1 MDMRKINEEIENFD
15 LDSIDIANIEI
26 TELELQRIKKNANRN
41 CKVSKKRKVNVAAAV
56 VGTVIVG
63 GAFTPVIAKNIPEVR
78 EVFYEL
84 GIFKEDFRDY
94 TEYIGE
100 KKTTEY
106 GEATLENLVVTDN
119 AVLVSMMYKSNM
131 PINYDSTTLRV
142 NLDGTD
148 GYTGGGGDCK
158 TKKIDDYTMVIT
170 EEIEMTQNE
179 LINNK
184 NMYITL
190 ELHYMLPEGT
200 IVPPMST
207 IYLAPPEMLGKFK
220 IKSKF
225 KGALENKEVINIV
238 DGNIGD
244 EKIKTNQVLKTLDSN
259 ALGTR
264 IYSEQ
269 KADFDWFKS
278 EFNYDSILRVDG
290 KDYKPTSMWESNGVN
305 DTLGGAR
312 FKDVNVDD
320 IRAAKSIKLIIG
332 EKTFKIK

>member
-1 MDMRKINEEIENFD
+1 MDMRKINEEVDNFD

-26 TELELQRIKKNANRN
+26 TELELQRIRNNANRS

-63 GAFTPVIAKNIPEVR
+63 GTFTPVIAKNIPEVR
-78 EVFYEL
+78 EIFYEL
-84 GIFKEDFRDY
+84 GLFKEDFKDY

-106 GEATLENLVVTDN
+106 GEATLENLVVTDS

-131 PINYDSTTLRV
+131 PINYDNTALRV
-142 NLDGTD
+142 SLDGTD
-148 GYTGGGGDCK
+148 GYTGSGGESK

-170 EEIEMTQNE
+170 EEIDLYRKQ
-179 LINNK
+179 LIENK
-184 NMYITL
+184 KLYITL
-190 ELHYMLPEGT
+190 ELCSILPEGT
-200 IVPPMST
+200 IVPPM
-207 IYLAPPEMLGKFK
+207 IPINLAPPINLGKFK

-225 KGALENKEVINIV
+225 KSALENKEVINIV
-238 DGNIGD
+238 DGSIGN
-244 EKIKTNQVLKTLDSN
+244 ENIKTNQVLKTLDSN

-290 KDYKPTSMWESNGVN
+290 KDYKPTSMWGANGIN

-320 IRAAKSIKLIIG
+320 IRAAKSIELIIG